1 MSEVK
6 AGVVVVN
13 RFCRS
18 GSKEFKSYIDYID
31 REEAKRKENFYKFS
45 LYNDYMGNPEK
56 TTGLFT
62 QGKYSLTKE
71 EKKKLKECF
80 SLAEDNGS
88 NMWQTVI
95 SFDNRWLHEH
105 NLLNIDTNELDDNK
119 LKEIVSGAVGKMLKN
134 EKLQNAVWSGSIH
147 YNTDNIHVHIAIT
160 EPYPEREKKKYNVY
174 DYKEDRNGAFV
185 CLSNGEYVKA
195 NERNMLNKWGVPYPR
210 FNQVLILDTNG
221 NVMQREEY
229 VGRFKESSIKDC
241 KRYVVN
247 EIIQQKENNYLINKI
262 IREQIVKGKKNIQFS
277 EDLKLRIQFLE
288 LHKKMPDVNR
298 NMWNYNN
305 SVMMPLREEI
315 DRLSLTYIE
324 LYHKDEYEELK
335 DILKKQSEEYRK
347 AYGETD
353 QEFEQGKI
361 KDLYER
367 MGNAILKEVRQFD
380 KIKDKSDLTE
390 LRYEPEINID
400 TEKGLDFEEENI
412 ESFVDYEIEISDSV
426 LEKVDQQ
433 SQYINNKKTFE
444 KGKFILRWSP
454 EYKKANKL
462 IHSKNPDYEKA
473 RKLLEK
479 DAANGNVLAV
489 YELGNIFKFGRGCE
503 IDLKE
508 AEQFY
513 KKAYSMFEELVRDP
527 QYHKYKGYIY
537 YRMGK
542 QQNQGLGVQKDY
554 DRAKD
559 YFEKAGNNSYAK
571 YSLGNMYFYGQG
583 MDIDYAKALDHY
595 KEAVKIKPDNAY
607 ALYKV
612 AEIYENGSGT
622 EKDEKKAKENYKK
635 AFEVFEQMGKKQG
648 DDNTKYRLGMML
660 LKGKGVDIDTV
671 KATKYLEEA
680 ANEGNTHAQYQ
691 LAKIYMASGEEEK
704 VQKAIEL
711 LKNSAIKGK
720 NNMAQ
725 YALGK
730 YYLENGEIREAIKW
744 FEKSSARK
752 NMYAS
757 YQLGCIYVN
766 ENGEFFD
773 PVKGMDYLIKCA
785 DENNQYAQVKLGLIY
800 LQGNVGTQD
809 IQKAKEYLGQAAE
822 QGNVFAQQL
831 LENIEK
837 NNGKNIQKKSA
848 ISKGRF
854 RFEMDRAMC
863 ALKKSLH
870 NECEKYL
877 NMREFERL
885 EYEEQ
890 NKERKGLEI

>member
-1 MSEVK
+1 MSKVK

-62 QGKYSLTKE
+62 QDKYSLTKE
-71 EKKKLKECF
+71 EKRKLKECF

-95 SFDNRWLHEH
+95 SFDNRWLYEH

-174 DYKEDRNGAFV
+174 EYKEDRNGAFV

-210 FNQVLILDTNG
+210 FNRVPILDANG
-221 NVMQREEY
+221 NIVQHEEY
-229 VGRFKESSIKDC
+229 VGRFKESSIKEC

-262 IREQIVKGKKNIQFS
+262 IRDQIVKGKKNIQFS
-277 EDLKLRIQFLE
+277 KDLKLRVQFLE
-288 LHKKMPDVNR
+288 LHRKMPDVNR

-305 SVMMPLREEI
+305 SIMMPLREEI
-315 DRLSLTYIE
+315 DKLSLTYIE
-324 LYHKDEYEELK
+324 LYHKEEYEELK
-335 DILKKQSEEYRK
+335 EILKKQSKEYRK

-353 QEFEQGKI
+353 REFEQGKI

-367 MGNAILKEVRQFD
+367 MGNAILKEIRQYD
-380 KIKDKSDLTE
+380 KIKDKSDMSE
-390 LRYEPEINID
+390 LKYEPEINID
-400 TEKGLDFEEENI
+400 TEEGFDMERESVESSIDHEINDGVFEEEN
-412 ESFVDYEIEISDSV
+412 
-426 LEKVDQQ
+426 QQ
-433 SQYINNKKTFE
+433 IRYVNNKEIFE
-444 KGKFILRWSP
+444 NGKITLNWSP
-454 EYKKANKL
+454 EYKKANQL
-462 IHSKNPDYEKA
+462 IHSKNPDYENA

-479 DAANGNVLAV
+479 DAAKGNVLAV

-508 AEQFY
+508 AEKFY
-513 KKAYSMFEELVRDP
+513 KRAYEMFEELVCDP
-527 QYHKYKGYIY
+527 QYHKYEGYIY

-542 QQNQGLGVQKDY
+542 QQNQGLGVQKNY
-554 DRAKD
+554 DLAKD
-559 YFEKAGNNSYAK
+559 YFEEAGNNSYAK

-583 MDIDYAKALDHY
+583 MDIDYVKALEY
-595 KEAVKIKPDNAY
+595 YEEAVKIKPDNAY
-607 ALYKV
+607 ALYKL
-612 AEIYENGSGT
+612 AEMYEKGSGT
-622 EKDEKKAKENYKK
+622 EKDEKKAKGNYEK
-635 AFEVFEQMGKKQG
+635 AFQIFEKMEKKQG

-660 LKGKGVDIDTV
+660 LKGKGVDIDIE

-680 ANEGNTHAQYQ
+680 ANVGNTHAQYQ
-691 LAKIYMASGEEEK
+691 LAKIYIASGEEEK

-730 YYLENGEIREAIKW
+730 YYLDNGEIQEAIKW
-744 FEKSSARK
+744 FEKSSERK
-752 NMYAS
+752 NMYATF
-757 YQLGCIYVN
+757 QLGCIHVN
-766 ENGEFFD
+766 ENGDFYD

-785 DENNQYAQVKLGLIY
+785 DKNNQYAQVKLGLIY
-800 LQGNVGTQD
+800 LQGKVITRD
-809 IQKAKEYLGQAAE
+809 IQKAKEYLEQAAE
-822 QGNVFAQQL
+822 QGNEFAQQL

-837 NNGKNIQKKSA
+837 NDGKNIQKKST
-848 ISKGRF
+848 ISRGRF
-854 RFEMDRAMC
+854 RFEIDRAMY

-870 NECEKYL
+870 NEYEKYL

-890 NKERKGLEI
+890 NAHERT